1 MMQRKQTTESSLTIG
16 RLSKFFTHNLAKLL
30 TSYFQNMKIKPTTVI
45 DFKQAQ
51 LDDLPVAVEILAEA
65 AVWLQNKGIDQWPSP
80 IPPHWQQRLADR
92 IQRGELYTVG
102 IVTNRFGIVGL
113 SWQDAYWPDDKLAG
127 YVHRMAIRSEMHGQ
141 RLGSMILFW
150 AMMQAK
156 RRGKQFLRLDC
167 AAGNGRLRQYYEEQA
182 FQFRG
187 LLTDHDYEAALYEK
201 EVPTF

>member
-1 MMQRKQTTESSLTIG
+1 
-16 RLSKFFTHNLAKLL
+16 
-30 TSYFQNMKIKPTTVI
+30 MKITPTTVV

-51 LDDLPVAVEILAEA
+51 PEDLPVVVEILAEA